1 LYIFNKL
8 YYYGERNIR
17 QGQPV
22 SFKRFAMDACLV
34 VVVVVF
40 YSPNIAIN
48 KSMLHIVKSV
58 IASLDA
64 RDPFLMLYMQIKTTK
79 RASK

>member
-1 LYIFNKL
+1 MHEVIELSTAATLEVFLLTI
-8 YYYGERNIR
+8 
-17 QGQPV
+17 V
-22 SFKRFAMDACLV
+22 VV

-58 IASLDA
+58 IWHEQGSTGCSNCWH
-64 RDPFLMLYMQIKTTK
+64 I
-79 RASK
+79 